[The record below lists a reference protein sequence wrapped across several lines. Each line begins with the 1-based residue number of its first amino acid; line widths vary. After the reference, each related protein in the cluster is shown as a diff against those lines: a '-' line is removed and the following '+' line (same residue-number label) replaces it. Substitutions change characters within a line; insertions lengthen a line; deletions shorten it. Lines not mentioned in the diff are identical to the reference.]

1 MDDNGQSFARW
12 IVIYVIKLFGR
23 NPQED
28 QGCREEVLNFF
39 KPYSTFS
46 QLLSGLLEEKLYK
59 RRYSTPFIILYW

>member
-28 QGCREEVLNFF
+28 QGCREEVLNFI